1 MSNHLYDALLGT
13 RGFDDQPFL
22 RMPGGA
28 GLTYGELFALSGQLA
43 HVLTNMGAEFG
54 DRIAVQVEKSPH
66 ALAIYLACVRAGLVY
81 LPLNPAF
88 TLAEVEHVVGDAEPA
103 VFVCDPDRRHALT
116 AVARRYGAKLVE
128 LGGKN
133 TGGLM
138 QIAQDAAPD
147 LAPAPCAAND
157 LAAILYTSGTTG
169 RPKGAMMSH
178 ANLLSN
184 ARVLVK
190 AWQFTSDDVLLHAL
204 PIFHTHGLFVACNVT
219 LLAGGS
225 MLFLEKFDAREVIR
239 QLPNATAMMG
249 VPTYYGRLLS
259 RDDFTAAVTKNIRLF
274 ISGSAPLL
282 AETHAQFERRTGHRI
297 LERYG
302 MTETSMIT
310 TNPYDGERWPGT
322 VGRAMDGVEI
332 RIANPDTGAE
342 LGQGEIG
349 VVEVRG
355 ANVFLGYWRMPEKT
369 AQEFRDDGFFIT
381 GDLGAIDVDGYLKIV
396 GRVRDMIISGGL
408 NIFPK
413 EVETEIDQIDGVVE
427 SAVFGLAHPD
437 FGEAVCAAVVLD
449 AGSKLSEADIV
460 GALHGV
466 LAKFK
471 QPKQVIFLDA
481 LPRNTMSKVQKNRL
495 RDDYAGLFD

>member
-1 MSNHLYDALLGT
+1 MSNHLYDALLGA
-13 RGFDDQPFL
+13 RGFSDQPFL
-22 RMPGGA
+22 TVPGSA
-28 GLTYGELFALSGQLA
+28 VLTYGELVALSGQLA
-43 HVLTNMGAEFG
+43 HALTNMGAEFG

-66 ALAIYLACVRAGLVY
+66 ALALYLACVRAGLVY
-81 LPLNPAF
+81 LPLNPAY

-103 VFVCDPDRRHALT
+103 VFVCEPARRDELS
-116 AVARRYGAKLVE
+116 AVARRHGAKLVE
-128 LGGKN
+128 LDGKN

-138 QIAQDAAPD
+138 QIARDAPSD
-147 LAPAPCAAND
+147 LAPAPCAPSD

-169 RPKGAMMSH
+169 RPKGAMLSH

-184 ARVLVK
+184 AQVLVK

-225 MLFLEKFDAREVIR
+225 MLFLPKFDPSEVIR
-239 QLPNATAMMG
+239 QLPNTTTMMG

-259 RDDFTAAVTKNIRLF
+259 RDDFTAAVTKYIRLF

-282 AETHAQFERRTGHRI
+282 AETHVQFERRTGHRI

-302 MTETSMIT
+302 MTETGMIT
-310 TNPYDGERWPGT
+310 TNPYIGERRAGT
-322 VGRAMDGVEI
+322 VGKALEGVAI
-332 RIANPDTGAE
+332 RIADPDTGTE

-349 VVEVRG
+349 VVELRG
-355 ANVFLGYWRMPEKT
+355 PNVFLGYWRMTELT
-369 AQEFRDDGFFIT
+369 ANELRDDGFFIT
-381 GDLGAIDVDGYLKIV
+381 GDLGSIDEDAYLKIV
-396 GRVRDMIISGGL
+396 GRLSDMIISGGL
-408 NIFPK
+408 NIYPK

-437 FGEAVCAAVVLD
+437 LGEAVCAAVVLK
-449 AGSKLSEADIV
+449 AGLRLSEADIA

-471 QPKQVIFLDA
+471 LPKRVVFLDA
-481 LPRNTMSKVQKNRL
+481 LPRNTMSKVQKKQL
-495 RDDYAGLFD
+495 RDDYASLFV